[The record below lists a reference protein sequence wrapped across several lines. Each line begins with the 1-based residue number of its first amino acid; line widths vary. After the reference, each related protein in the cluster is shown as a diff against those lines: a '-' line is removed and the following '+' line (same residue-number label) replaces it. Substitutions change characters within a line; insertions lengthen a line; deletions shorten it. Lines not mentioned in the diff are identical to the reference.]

1 MISDF
6 ECRCKSCSDLPK
18 KSFSQEWMAEC
29 EARWALSLQQHERQ
43 DYLALV
49 EKKRG
54 KPARDILDAWMME
67 VWTRSRA
74 A

>member
-1 MISDF
+1 MT
-6 ECRCKSCSDLPK
+6 ECLCPCCVSNPSPTYTPQFRLESEAKWVLALP
-18 KSFSQEWMAEC
+18 QY
-29 EARWALSLQQHERQ
+29 ERQ
-43 DYLALV
+43 DYLNLV

>member
-1 MISDF
+1 
-6 ECRCKSCSDLPK
+6 
-18 KSFSQEWMAEC
+18 MAEC